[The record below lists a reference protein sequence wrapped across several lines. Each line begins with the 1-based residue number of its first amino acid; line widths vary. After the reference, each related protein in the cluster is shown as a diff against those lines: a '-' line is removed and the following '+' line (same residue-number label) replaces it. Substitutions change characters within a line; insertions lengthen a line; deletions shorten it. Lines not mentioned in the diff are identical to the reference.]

1 VTSHTTSGFWKA
13 YQRLE
18 RAVQRQAREAYRL
31 FEQNPRHPS
40 LHFKRAH
47 SRKAIY
53 SVRVNLDV
61 RAVGIRDGDEMVW
74 FWIGPHQEYEK
85 LLARL

>member
-1 VTSHTTSGFWKA
+1 VTSYTTSGFWKA

-40 LHFKRAH
+40 LHFKRVH
-47 SRKAIY
+47 IRKAIY

-61 RAVGIRDGDEMVW
+61 RAVAIRGGDEMVW
-74 FWIGPHQEYEK
+74 FWIGPQDEYEK